1 MKPKYALRAP
11 IILIPGVIFIFLVVI
26 GFVDSAGF
34 IATLTKAFEV
44 MMYNMGWF
52 VSLAMLFFI
61 LFVAVV
67 IFHPVGRIRLG
78 GPNAKP
84 KMSYWQ
90 WFGVSLTTGIGAGV
104 VFWGAAEP
112 LIFAMSRLPASAM
125 YQAAMRRFSG
135 G

>member
-1 MKPKYALRAP
+1 MSLKPKYALRAP

-104 VFWGAAEP
+104 VFWG
-112 LIFAMSRLPASAM
+112 LPNL
-125 YQAAMRRFSG
+125 
-135 G
+135 